1 MNRIITSYKKRQD
14 DLSLTAYCVLEKME
28 NNEYFPHPPAAL
40 AELKKVLPEFYQ
52 ARVNA
57 GSRDR
62 VMVSTKD
69 DLKKIVLTLLEELA
83 DYVTATCKGNRT
95 MMLSSGFDVTGETG
109 NSNTLPATIEKLE
122 VKLGPPGEATIKVR
136 NVTGARAYMHQYTS
150 EPPNKE
156 TIWVSEGSAL
166 SSYTFKGLTSDKRYW
181 FRVIAIGSG
190 TQRAYSPVFSVV
202 IQ

>member
-28 NNEYFPHPPAAL
+28 NNENFPHPPAAL

-95 MMLSSGFDVTGETG
+95 MMLSSGFDVTGEVG

-122 VKLGPPGEATIKVR
+122 VKLGSPGEATTKVR
-136 NVTGARAYMHQYTS
+136 NVTGARAYIHQYTS
-150 EPPNKE
+150 EPPTKQ
-156 TIWVSEGSAL
+156 TIWAHEGSAL
-166 SSYTFKGLTSDKRYW
+166 SSYTFSGLTSDKRYW

>member
-1 MNRIITSYKKRQD
+1 MIRILTSYKKRQD
-14 DLSLTAYCVLEKME
+14 DLQLTAYRVLEQME
-28 NNEYFPHPPAAL
+28 NNENFPDPPAAL
-40 AELKKVLPEFYQ
+40 AELKKVLPEFWQ
-52 ARVNA
+52 ALVNA

-62 VMVSTKD
+62 VMISTKD
-69 DLKKIVLTLLEELA
+69 DLKKIVLTLLEELE

-95 MMLSSGFDVTGETG
+95 LILSSGFDVTDETRTG
-109 NSNTLPATIEKLE
+109 NTLPAKIEKLE

-156 TIWVSEGSAL
+156 TIWASEGSAL